1 MRVSKSST
9 VRKIAALVIALL
21 IMLAASV
28 VYTLLDFRGSLMEA
42 RRDKVRELVMSARGI
57 AEFYKGKADRGELSQ
72 DEAMQQAFAV
82 IGAIRFDKD
91 NYFYAYDYDGVLR
104 MIPSRPDLVGKPR
117 LEAQSPDGIF
127 YVKRLIEEARK
138 GGGFYTYGYDNG
150 GQMKKMRQKVSY
162 GAGLDGWRLAF
173 GAGIYADDV
182 DDAFWDKVIEFGG
195 VSLVLLVVSLAFAFY
210 IARSIAVPLGDIG
223 QVMNELAAGN
233 TTISLPHAGRTDEI
247 GVMARAVQIFK
258 DGIIEANNVARQR
271 EAEQAEKEHRVAR
284 IAQLAETFDASAGS
298 VIDKVA
304 SAAGAMQSTASSL
317 STAAEQTSQQAAAAA
332 AAAAAASENVQT
344 VASAADQLSSSILE
358 ISRQVSQAAQVSQKA
373 VGQADRTGEIVSGL
387 ETAARRIGE
396 VVNLINDIASQ
407 TNLLALNATIEAARA
422 GDAGK
427 GFAVVANE
435 VKSLANQ
442 TTRATEDISQQI
454 SAVQQAT
461 SEAVQA
467 ITAITTTI
475 QDINQISGNIASSVE
490 EQGAATQEIAR
501 NVEQAATGTGTVSQ
515 NIQGVNEAANVAG
528 SGSRDVMTA
537 SADLSKEAEQMRGLI
552 HRFIEDMRRA

>member
-1 MRVSKSST
+1 MRVSQSST

-21 IMLAASV
+21 IMLVASV
-28 VYTLLDFRGSLMEA
+28 VYTLLDFRGSLMDA
-42 RRDKVRELVMSARGI
+42 RRDKVRELVLSAKGV
-57 AEFYKGKADRGELSQ
+57 AEYYKAKADRGELSQ
-72 DEAMQQAFAV
+72 DEAMKQAFAA
-82 IGAIRFDKD
+82 IGTIRFDGD

-104 MIPSRPDLVGKPR
+104 MIPTRPDLVGKPR
-117 LEAQSPDGIF
+117 LEAQSPDGVF

-138 GGGFYTYGYDNG
+138 GGGFYSYGYDNG

-182 DDAFWDKVIEFGG
+182 DEVFWDKVVEFGG
-195 VSLVLLVVSLAFAFY
+195 VSLVLLIISLVFAFY
-210 IARSIAVPLGDIG
+210 IARSIAAPLGEIG
-223 QVMNELAAGN
+223 GAMAELAKGD
-233 TTISLPHAGRTDEI
+233 TSVSLRYAERNDEI
-247 GVMARAVQIFK
+247 GLMARSVQVFK
-258 DGIIEANNVARQR
+258 DGIIEANHLSRQR
-271 EAEQAEKEHRVAR
+271 EVEQAEKEQRVSR
-284 IAQLAETFDASAGS
+284 IAKLAETFDASAGS

-304 SAAGAMQSTASSL
+304 SAAEAMQSTANSMSA
-317 STAAEQTSQQAAAAA
+317 AAEQTSQQAASATTAAHQ
-332 AAAAAASENVQT
+332 ASQNVQT
-344 VASAADQLSSSILE
+344 VASAADELSSSILE

-373 VGQADRTGEIVSGL
+373 VGQADRTGEIVGGL

-396 VVNLINDIASQ
+396 VVKLINDIASQ

-467 ITAITTTI
+467 ITAITVTI
-475 QDINQISGNIASSVE
+475 QDINQISGNIASAVE

-501 NVEQAATGTGTVSQ
+501 NVEQAASGTGVVSQ
-515 NIQGVNEAANVAG
+515 NIQGVNEAARIAG
-528 SGSRDVMTA
+528 NGSREVMSA
-537 SADLSKEAEQMRGLI
+537 STELSRESEQMRLLI
-552 HRFIEDMRRA
+552 HGFIEDMRKA